1 MVVTDLVAMLR
12 DPEWRLPDSMR
23 ARARI
28 VLSSFL
34 DPDEPV
40 SDEVPGLEFLDAAAV
55 IEIAGAELQYELASY
70 RKYRRYR
77 ETVVQG
83 LADSEAR
90 PALEEFLVAKR
101 RQLRARIQDK
111 RPRVEAPGFGRD
123 LPPSAVRRG
132 SRYGSPASTSLT
144 RSVSYTHLT
153 LPTKRQA

>member
-90 PALEEFLVAKR
+90 PALEEFLVVKR

-111 RPRVEAPGFGRD
+111 RVRVEESARFFGR
-123 LPPSAVRRG
+123 LLMRRNGSGPPRS
-132 SRYGSPASTSLT
+132 STP
-144 RSVSYTHLT
+144 RIPRMIRV
-153 LPTKRQA
+153 

>member
-1 MVVTDLVAMLR
+1 
-12 DPEWRLPDSMR
+12 MR

-123 LPPSAVRRG
+123 LPPSAV
-132 SRYGSPASTSLT
+132 
-144 RSVSYTHLT
+144 
-153 LPTKRQA
+153 

>member
-1 MVVTDLVAMLR
+1 MLVTDLVAMLR

-28 VLSSFL
+28 VLSSFV

-40 SDEVPGLEFLDAAAV
+40 SDEVPGLEFLDDAAV
-55 IEIAGAELQYELASY
+55 IEMAGAELQHELASY
-70 RKYRRYR
+70 CKYRRYR
-77 ETVVQG
+77 ETVAQG

-111 RPRVEAPGFGRD
+111 RVRVEGSARFFGR
-123 LPPSAVRRG
+123 LLMRRNG
-132 SRYGSPASTSLT
+132 SGSPRSSTP
-144 RSVSYTHLT
+144 RIPRMIRV
-153 LPTKRQA
+153 

>member
-1 MVVTDLVAMLR
+1 MLVTDLVAMLR

-28 VLSSFL
+28 VLSSFV

-40 SDEVPGLEFLDAAAV
+40 SDDVPGLEFLDDAAV
-55 IEIAGAELQYELASY
+55 IEIAGAELQHELASY

-77 ETVVQG
+77 ETVAKG

-90 PALEEFLVAKR
+90 PALQECLVAKR

-111 RPRVEAPGFGRD
+111 RPRVEESARFSGR
-123 LPPSAVRRG
+123 LLTRRNGSGPPRF
-132 SRYGSPASTSLT
+132 STS
-144 RSVSYTHLT
+144 RIPRMIRV
-153 LPTKRQA
+153 

>member
-1 MVVTDLVAMLR
+1 
-12 DPEWRLPDSMR
+12 MR

-40 SDEVPGLEFLDAAAV
+40 SDEVPGLEFLDDAAV
-55 IEIAGAELQYELASY
+55 IEIAGAELQHELASY
-70 RKYRRYR
+70 CKYRRYR
-77 ETVVQG
+77 ETVAQG

-111 RPRVEAPGFGRD
+111 RVRVEGSARFFGR
-123 LPPSAVRRG
+123 LLMRRNG
-132 SRYGSPASTSLT
+132 SGAPRSSTS
-144 RSVSYTHLT
+144 RIPRMIRV
-153 LPTKRQA
+153 

>member
-1 MVVTDLVAMLR
+1 
-12 DPEWRLPDSMR
+12 MR

-40 SDEVPGLEFLDAAAV
+40 SDEVPGLEFLDDAAV

-77 ETVVQG
+77 EIVAQG

-111 RPRVEAPGFGRD
+111 RPRVEE
-123 LPPSAVRRG
+123 SARFSVRL
-132 SRYGSPASTSLT
+132 LT
-144 RSVSYTHLT
+144 RRNGSGPSRSSTPRIPRLIRV
-153 LPTKRQA
+153 